1 MFFSFFRLTFQ
12 KKISNFVAVTY
23 ILNYKS
29 YAMLSILIPTFE
41 YDCSDLVTS
50 LHIQCEK
57 LAQNQQLNYEII
69 VADDGSTNPVWQTVQ
84 KNTEALSHCKFVRQ
98 EHNIGRSRI
107 RNFLTRIAQGDM
119 LLFMD
124 QDGIVIND
132 FFIQRFVD
140 AGQTHDV
147 VCGNMV
153 QSEQTPER
161 RFHLRYFYEK
171 RYESAF
177 LKEIDTHPT
186 GWPFRSFCFM
196 ISRRVADIVMMDER
210 FSQYGYEDVKYGMDL
225 EKHGFQIYH
234 INNPLQN
241 NELEDN
247 ETFVEKAETALQT
260 LYRFREELAD
270 GVTLLQ
276 KIRQLQQRRV
286 LPLIKGIGTPFMS
299 LIRKNLCSD
308 RPCLRLFNL
317 YKLLY
322 YLELNHG

>member
-1 MFFSFFRLTFQ
+1 
-12 KKISNFVAVTY
+12 
-23 ILNYKS
+23 
-29 YAMLSILIPTFE
+29 MLSILIPTFE
-41 YDCSDLVTS
+41 YDCSDLVTA
-50 LHIQCEK
+50 LHQQCET
-57 LAQNQQLNYEII
+57 LAQSEKLDYEII
-69 VADDGSTNPVWQTVQ
+69 VADDGSNHPVWQSVQ
-84 KNTEALSHCKFVRQ
+84 SIIQSLSHCSFVRQ

-107 RNFLTRIAQGDM
+107 RNYLTQIAKGDL

-132 FFIQRFVD
+132 FFIKRFVD

-153 QSEQTPER
+153 QSEHTPER

-171 RYESAF
+171 RYEQAF
-177 LKEIDTHPT
+177 LKEIDARPT

-196 ISRRVADIVMMDER
+196 ISRKVSNAVMMDER

-225 EKHGFQIYH
+225 ERHGFQIYH
-234 INNPLQN
+234 INNPLLN

-247 ETFVEKAETALQT
+247 ETFVEKTETALQT
-260 LYRFREELAD
+260 LYRFKSELAE

-276 KIRQLQQRRV
+276 KIEELQQRGV
-286 LPLIKGIGTPFMS
+286 LPLIKNIGTPFMS
-299 LIRKNLCSD
+299 LIRNNLCGD

-322 YLELNHG
+322 YLNLNHD